1 MKLTLEPRKTT
12 WVPFLDSK
20 AQLTAEWR
28 SRVEYH
34 GYNARDPLTWKTRT
48 RYTFSGLAGPTAIPS
63 SQLIIMENG
72 IPLTVAQTVVSAVK
86 DRFQSEEVDDPFVV
100 ITDRLARLDK
110 SEPKE
115 KQLAKGLFERTW
127 TETIERSL
135 RIENRTGKV
144 LKLALTVVDDP
155 AEELT
160 FVSAEPAAVRR
171 APPEYG
177 FDIELAPDAEGTIKV
192 VLAHKKSETIKAPR
206 VESGPQAARPMP
218 QQAQQMFVENE
229 QADEQD

>member
-1 MKLTLEPRKTT
+1 
-12 WVPFLDSK
+12 
-20 AQLTAEWR
+20 
-28 SRVEYH
+28 
-34 GYNARDPLTWKTRT
+34 
-48 RYTFSGLAGPTAIPS
+48 
-63 SQLIIMENG
+63 MENG

-100 ITDRLARLDK
+100 ITDRVARLDK

-127 TETIERSL
+127 TETLERSL
-135 RIENRTGKV
+135 RIENRTGKT
-144 LKLALTVVDDP
+144 LRLALTVVDDP
-155 AEELT
+155 ADELT
-160 FVSAEPAAVRR
+160 FVSAEPAPVRR

-177 FDIELAPDAEGTIKV
+177 FDVELAPDAEGTIKV

-206 VESGPQAARPMP
+206 TDPSTPQAARMVP
-218 QQAQQMFVENE
+218 QQAQQMFVEND